1 MVKYIPLGDRKMF
14 PSGTS
19 IVLVMPSAFL
29 KQNKLTADDRV
40 EVHWNGGT
48 DLLVRAK
55 KKEG

>member
-19 IVLVMPSAFL
+19 TVLVMPSAFL
-29 KQNKLTADDRV
+29 KQNNLTANDRV
-40 EVHWNGGT
+40 DVLWDGRT

-55 KKEG
+55 KGGK